1 MALALH
7 YHPLSSYCHKVLVAV
22 DELGLAVDA
31 QVVNLGD
38 PAARDAFLR
47 LWPTGRIPLL
57 VDDGVAV
64 PESSIMIEHLQ
75 RRHAPHAALVPHD
88 AQQALEVRLW
98 DRLLDQYVMNPMQA
112 IIAQRLRPEAER
124 DAGATPAAHAV
135 LAMAYRMVDER
146 MAGRNWLA
154 GDAFTL
160 ADCAA
165 APALFYAVTLA
176 PLPADHPHLAAYFE
190 RLVARPSVRRVI
202 EQARPWFQ
210 YYPGREGLAARFLPD

>member
-1 MALALH
+1 MALTLH
-7 YHPLSSYCHKVLVAV
+7 YHPLSSYCQKVLVAI
-22 DELGLAVDA
+22 DELGVAVDA

-38 PAARDAFLR
+38 PAAHDAFLR
-47 LWPTGRIPLL
+47 LWPTGKIPLL
-57 VDDGVAV
+57 VDDGTAV

-75 RRHAPHAALVPHD
+75 RRHAQQAALVPHD
-88 AQQALEVRLW
+88 ARQALEVRLW

-112 IIAQRLRPEAER
+112 IIAQRLRPEAGR
-124 DAGATPAAHAV
+124 DATATASAHAV
-135 LAMAYRMVDER
+135 LAMAYRMLDER
-146 MAGRNWLA
+146 MAGRDWLA

-176 PLPADHPHLAAYFE
+176 PIPGDQPHLAAYFE

-202 EQARPWFQ
+202 AQARPFFQ
-210 YYPGREGLAARFLPD
+210 FYPGREGLAARFLAD